1 MTDTSLTTAMT
12 EMEMIML
19 ILGMMIVTFGVRY
32 FPFALAAKENLW
44 GKYQQVVEIALS
56 FVPVAVL
63 TAIIVPTV
71 LIRDGQTVSVT
82 LDNFHLWSSLMAF
95 AIAYKTG
102 HMLLTVV
109 SGLTTFG
116 LLNLVF

>member
-12 EMEMIML
+12 DMEMVLL
-19 ILGMMIVTFGVRY
+19 ILGMMVATFGVRY

-44 GKYQQVVEIALS
+44 GKYQQVVEIALG

-71 LIRDGQTVSVT
+71 LIRDGQSVSLT
-82 LDNFHLWSSLMAF
+82 LDNFHLWSSLVAF
-95 AIAYKTG
+95 AVAYKTR
-102 HMLLTVV
+102 HMLLTVI
-109 SGLTTFG
+109 SGLVTFG
-116 LLNLVF
+116 LLKWLL